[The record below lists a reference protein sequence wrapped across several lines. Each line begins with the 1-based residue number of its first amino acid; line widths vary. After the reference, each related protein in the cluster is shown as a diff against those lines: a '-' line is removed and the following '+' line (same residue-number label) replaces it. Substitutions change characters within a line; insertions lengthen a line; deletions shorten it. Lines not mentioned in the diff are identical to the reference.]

1 MAAGL
6 GLAAVFNIAEGINLR
21 KVLVSFGY
29 RVSFKE
35 AMKYAYIGYFF
46 SSVTPSATGGQPLQL
61 YAMSKDKIHVAHGTM
76 ALLTELTSFQIA
88 AFLMEN
94 IAALWILTGRIHLNK
109 IMLILVLVGYIM
121 NLVFIAALMIVI
133 VSDRLKRKI
142 VKGIRFLVMKLP
154 FRHKEKM
161 ESKINDILHDF
172 ENCKDFFKKDPNLT
186 LQVIGVSLVQII
198 CWFSVPWAVY
208 HAMGE
213 AGSTFGSLFLHQ
225 IILYMTTALLPFPGA
240 EGISEFSFV
249 KLFAGMFSSA
259 PVAAVVLVNRGISFY
274 FLLILSGILGV
285 VLTATGNRKWNWKN
299 IDITERIGYDDCTFN
314 EDEESY
320 ILFFFR
326 FILCSNAMSSC
337 FFNGYFGRNIN
348 CKFNLISLYR
358 KKPGAGIT
366 IEPGG
371 YGYRKEYVDVVLYS
385 FICSCS
391 GTECRDDQS
400 GG

>member
-1 MAAGL
+1 
-6 GLAAVFNIAEGINLR
+6 
-21 KVLVSFGY
+21 
-29 RVSFKE
+29 
-35 AMKYAYIGYFF
+35 
-46 SSVTPSATGGQPLQL
+46 
-61 YAMSKDKIHVAHGTM
+61 
-76 ALLTELTSFQIA
+76 
-88 AFLMEN
+88 
-94 IAALWILTGRIHLNK
+94 
-109 IMLILVLVGYIM
+109 MLILALVGYIM

-285 VLTATGNRKWNWKN
+285 VLGR
-299 IDITERIGYDDCTFN
+299 
-314 EDEESY
+314 
-320 ILFFFR
+320 
-326 FILCSNAMSSC
+326 
-337 FFNGYFGRNIN
+337 FNGR
-348 CKFNLISLYR
+348 S
-358 KKPGAGIT
+358 A
-366 IEPGG
+366 
-371 YGYRKEYVDVVLYS
+371 
-385 FICSCS
+385 
-391 GTECRDDQS
+391 DQS
-400 GG
+400 GTKYKLQQETENGTGKILT

>member
-1 MAAGL
+1 MNLEGLKKSMKQQEGQRSVKKYIVLFILLVLVVIFIVLKGADIESVWNAMKNADPKWLTAGL

-94 IAALWILTGRIHLNK
+94 IAAFWILTGRIHLNK
-109 IMLILVLVGYIM
+109 IMLILALVGYIM

-172 ENCKDFFKKDPNLT
+172 ENCKDFLKRSKPYITGNWGEPGTDYL
-186 LQVIGVSLVQII
+186 LVQRSVGSISCNGRSRQYIWKSFFTSDYII
-198 CWFSVPWAVY
+198 YDNSASSVS
-208 HAMGE
+208 
-213 AGSTFGSLFLHQ
+213 GS
-225 IILYMTTALLPFPGA
+225 
-240 EGISEFSFV
+240 
-249 KLFAGMFSSA
+249 
-259 PVAAVVLVNRGISFY
+259 
-274 FLLILSGILGV
+274 
-285 VLTATGNRKWNWKN
+285 
-299 IDITERIGYDDCTFN
+299 
-314 EDEESY
+314 
-320 ILFFFR
+320 
-326 FILCSNAMSSC
+326 
-337 FFNGYFGRNIN
+337 GRN
-348 CKFNLISLYR
+348 
-358 KKPGAGIT
+358 
-366 IEPGG
+366 
-371 YGYRKEYVDVVLYS
+371 
-385 FICSCS
+385 
-391 GTECRDDQS
+391 Q
-400 GG
+400 

>member
-1 MAAGL
+1 MLVVIFIVLKGADIESVWNAMKNADPKWLTAGL

-94 IAALWILTGRIHLNK
+94 IAAFWILTGRIHLNK

-133 VSDRLKRKI
+133 VSDR
-142 VKGIRFLVMKLP
+142 LP

-249 KLFAGMFSSA
+249 KLFAGMFSSV

-285 VLTATGNRKWNWKN
+285 VLGR
-299 IDITERIGYDDCTFN
+299 
-314 EDEESY
+314 
-320 ILFFFR
+320 
-326 FILCSNAMSSC
+326 
-337 FFNGYFGRNIN
+337 FNGR
-348 CKFNLISLYR
+348 S
-358 KKPGAGIT
+358 A
-366 IEPGG
+366 
-371 YGYRKEYVDVVLYS
+371 
-385 FICSCS
+385 
-391 GTECRDDQS
+391 DQS
-400 GG
+400 GTKYKLQQETENETGKILT

>member
-1 MAAGL
+1 MADGQAL
-6 GLAAVFNIAEGINLR
+6 VWAAVFILQKVINLR

-94 IAALWILTGRIHLNK
+94 IAAFWILTGRIHLNK
-109 IMLILVLVGYIM
+109 IMLILALVGYIM
-121 NLVFIAALMIVI
+121 NLVFIATLMIVI

-172 ENCKDFFKKDPNLT
+172 ENCKDFFKKDSNLT

-208 HAMGE
+208 SSNGR
-213 AGSTFGSLFLHQ
+213 SRQYIWKSFFTQ

-240 EGISEFSFV
+240 EGI
-249 KLFAGMFSSA
+249 
-259 PVAAVVLVNRGISFY
+259 
-274 FLLILSGILGV
+274 
-285 VLTATGNRKWNWKN
+285 
-299 IDITERIGYDDCTFN
+299 
-314 EDEESY
+314 
-320 ILFFFR
+320 
-326 FILCSNAMSSC
+326 
-337 FFNGYFGRNIN
+337 
-348 CKFNLISLYR
+348 
-358 KKPGAGIT
+358 
-366 IEPGG
+366 
-371 YGYRKEYVDVVLYS
+371 
-385 FICSCS
+385 
-391 GTECRDDQS
+391 Q
-400 GG
+400 

>member
-1 MAAGL
+1 MNLEGLKKSMKQQEGQRSVKKYIVLFILLVLVVIFIVLKGADIESVWNAMKNANPKWLTAGL

-94 IAALWILTGRIHLNK
+94 IAAFWILTGRIHLNK
-109 IMLILVLVGYIM
+109 IMLILALVGYIM

-161 ESKINDILHDF
+161 ERRSKPYITGNWGEPSTDYL
-172 ENCKDFFKKDPNLT
+172 
-186 LQVIGVSLVQII
+186 LVQRSVGSISCNGRSRQYIWKSFFTSDYII
-198 CWFSVPWAVY
+198 YDNSASSVS
-208 HAMGE
+208 
-213 AGSTFGSLFLHQ
+213 GS
-225 IILYMTTALLPFPGA
+225 
-240 EGISEFSFV
+240 
-249 KLFAGMFSSA
+249 
-259 PVAAVVLVNRGISFY
+259 
-274 FLLILSGILGV
+274 
-285 VLTATGNRKWNWKN
+285 
-299 IDITERIGYDDCTFN
+299 
-314 EDEESY
+314 
-320 ILFFFR
+320 
-326 FILCSNAMSSC
+326 
-337 FFNGYFGRNIN
+337 GRN
-348 CKFNLISLYR
+348 
-358 KKPGAGIT
+358 
-366 IEPGG
+366 
-371 YGYRKEYVDVVLYS
+371 
-385 FICSCS
+385 
-391 GTECRDDQS
+391 Q
-400 GG
+400 

>member
-1 MAAGL
+1 MNLEGLKKSMKQQEGQRSVKKYIVLFILLVLVVIFIVLKGADIESVWNAMKNADPKWLTAGL

-94 IAALWILTGRIHLNK
+94 IAAFWILTGRIHLNK

-142 VKGIRFLVMKLP
+142 VKGSRFLVMKLP

-172 ENCKDFFKKDPNLT
+172 ENCKDFFKEDPNLT

-213 AGSTFGSLFLHQ
+213 TGSTFGSLFLHQ
-225 IILYMTTALLPFPGA
+225 IILYMTTVLLPFPGA

-249 KLFAGMFSSA
+249 KLFAGMFSSV

-285 VLTATGNRKWNWKN
+285 VLGR
-299 IDITERIGYDDCTFN
+299 
-314 EDEESY
+314 
-320 ILFFFR
+320 
-326 FILCSNAMSSC
+326 
-337 FFNGYFGRNIN
+337 FNGR
-348 CKFNLISLYR
+348 S
-358 KKPGAGIT
+358 A
-366 IEPGG
+366 
-371 YGYRKEYVDVVLYS
+371 
-385 FICSCS
+385 
-391 GTECRDDQS
+391 DQS
-400 GG
+400 GTKYKLQQETENETGKILT

>member
-1 MAAGL
+1 
-6 GLAAVFNIAEGINLR
+6 
-21 KVLVSFGY
+21 
-29 RVSFKE
+29 
-35 AMKYAYIGYFF
+35 
-46 SSVTPSATGGQPLQL
+46 
-61 YAMSKDKIHVAHGTM
+61 
-76 ALLTELTSFQIA
+76 
-88 AFLMEN
+88 ME
-94 IAALWILTGRIHLNK
+94 
-109 IMLILVLVGYIM
+109 
-121 NLVFIAALMIVI
+121 
-133 VSDRLKRKI
+133 
-142 VKGIRFLVMKLP
+142 
-154 FRHKEKM
+154 E
-161 ESKINDILHDF
+161 
-172 ENCKDFFKKDPNLT
+172 
-186 LQVIGVSLVQII
+186 VQIK
-198 CWFSVPWAVY
+198 V
-208 HAMGE
+208 E
-213 AGSTFGSLFLHQ
+213 
-225 IILYMTTALLPFPGA
+225 
-240 EGISEFSFV
+240 
-249 KLFAGMFSSA
+249 
-259 PVAAVVLVNRGISFY
+259 
-274 FLLILSGILGV
+274 
-285 VLTATGNRKWNWKN
+285 GNRKWNWKN